1 MASEKLGMV
10 PPQQMHNGLNQHPQ
24 LVFSEAFACGPQPPR
39 RHPTSTG
46 DPCTKAATRELTA
59 SFRDHH
65 HYFQSQLQPQQPP
78 PPQAAQFRHQWS
90 ANSRS
95 SGGEASEEDDEEDDN
110 GDDDDDDDE
119 EEEEE
124 LENNLENIVTIAKI
138 SDGNQKERYHD
149 SCNSQK
155 MKHISALGI
164 KEGNMAQ
171 SGNDSNNGNNSS
183 GEVRNASS
191 SELYYTQYLNG
202 AEGPSSSSRQKDNLV
217 MENGCGFS
225 GRKEGSYLCDS
236 GESLRAILSDPITGM
251 LMEDAMILTC
261 GHSFGSGGI
270 QQIVRMPVSE
280 DSIAPNLSLR
290 LAVQA
295 FRREEELQVNHS
307 SKRRRERY
315 DRDKVT
321 FGDSMLLDHPRGR
334 GVQFP
339 FAVTDRVIIKGNK
352 RTPQRFVG
360 REAIVTTQCL
370 NGWYVVKTLDNAES
384 VKLQYRSLAKVTDN
398 PPTKQSPVKMTPNWL

>member
-39 RHPTSTG
+39 RHPTATG

-78 PPQAAQFRHQWS
+78 PPPQAAQFRHQWS

-95 SGGEASEEDDEEDDN
+95 SGGEASDDDDGEEDND
-110 GDDDDDDDE
+110 DDDDDDDE

-124 LENNLENIVTIAKI
+124 LENNLENIVTVAKI
-138 SDGNQKERYHD
+138 SD
-149 SCNSQK
+149 
-155 MKHISALGI
+155 GI

-251 LMEDAMILTC
+251 LMEDAMILPC
-261 GHSFGSGGI
+261 GHSFGSSGI
-270 QQIVRMPVSE
+270 QQIVRMKACYTCSQPVSE

-290 LAVQA
+290 LAIHA

-339 FAVTDRVIIKGNK
+339 FSVTDRVIIKGNK

>member
-39 RHPTSTG
+39 RHPTATG

-65 HYFQSQLQPQQPP
+65 HYFQSQLQPQQLPP

-95 SGGEASEEDDEEDDN
+95 SGGEASEDDDGEDN
-110 GDDDDDDDE
+110 NDDDDDDDDEE

-124 LENNLENIVTIAKI
+124 LENNLENIVTVAKI
-138 SDGNQKERYHD
+138 SD
-149 SCNSQK
+149 
-155 MKHISALGI
+155 GI

-251 LMEDAMILTC
+251 LMEDAMILPC
-261 GHSFGSGGI
+261 GHSFGSSGI
-270 QQIVRMPVSE
+270 QKLLECHFHLAFLCV
-280 DSIAPNLSLR
+280 ALR
-290 LAVQA
+290 LAIHA

-315 DRDKVT
+315 DRDKST
-321 FGDSMLLDHPRGR
+321 FGDPMLLDHPRGR

-339 FAVTDRVIIKGNK
+339 FSVTDRVIIKGNK